1 MMTMVDISMESY
13 YDMLGVSKSA
23 SDKEIRQ
30 AFRLLARKH
39 HPDLNRGDKDAEDE
53 FKRVNEAYEVLS
65 DRKTRKQY
73 DRYGDKWKY
82 ADRIEEAQGGFSA
95 RSPYTWTNRGGDD
108 PFGSGPSGGFE
119 DLFGGLGDLLGPRG
133 RASAA
138 SRLEASVEVTLEE
151 AFSGAKR
158 NVTISSSGR
167 DRRIEVT
174 IPPGVD
180 TGSVVRI
187 RPGEGHEL
195 LLNIT
200 VEPHKRF
207 TRNGVDLITEVEVPM
222 EDAILGGEV
231 DVQTLGRKVRL
242 NVPPESQNGQRI
254 RLAGQGMPKLGSPET
269 KGDLYVTVRA
279 GLPSDLTK
287 EEKKLIA
294 KYKKLRSQKR

>member
-1 MMTMVDISMESY
+1 MMTAVDISMESY
-13 YDMLGVSKSA
+13 YGILGVSKSA
-23 SDKEIRQ
+23 SDKEIQQ
-30 AFRLLARKH
+30 AFRLLARKY
-39 HPDLNRGDKDAEDE
+39 HPDLNRRDKDAEE
-53 FKRVNEAYEVLS
+53 KFKRVNEAYEVLS

-82 ADRIEEAQGGFSA
+82 ADRIEETQGGFSA
-95 RSPYTWTNRGGDD
+95 RSPYRWTYRGGDD
-108 PFGSGPSGGFE
+108 SFGSGPSGGFE
-119 DLFGGLGDLLGPRG
+119 DLLGRRG
-133 RASAA
+133 RASTAT
-138 SRLEASVEVTLEE
+138 RLEASVEVTLEE
-151 AFSGAKR
+151 AFSGAQR

-180 TGSVVRI
+180 TGSLVRI

-200 VEPHKRF
+200 VAPHKRF
-207 TRNGVDLITEVEVPM
+207 TRKGVDLITEVEVPM

-254 RLAGQGMPKLGSPET
+254 RLAGQGMPKLGSAET
-269 KGDLYVTVRA
+269 KGDLYVTVRPRM
-279 GLPSDLTK
+279 PSDLTK
-287 EEKKLIA
+287 EEKELIA
-294 KYKKLRSQKR
+294 KYKKLGSQKR